1 MEWMLHHVNVPAH
14 DVRQTAA
21 FLRDLIGLQEGRWT
35 YPERQ
40 GDLHHDNNGLAYFGI
55 ENRGLHVVRS
65 IPTFARENGFLHNPT
80 IGGHFAMCVP
90 DIEAVKLRLDAADVP
105 YTDAGVYA
113 MAGIHQV
120 YCYDPSFNLIEINQ
134 IETPLPAKI
143 TAEQNPAAAVTLRHV
158 TIPAHDVRQSAAFYR
173 ESVGLTEREPPALT
187 ADMASFE
194 QDGHGLRIVKPSATY
209 GRDRGLLHNPTLA
222 GCFAIT
228 VPDIEAVKARLEA
241 ADVAYTD
248 AGTDPIDGGRQI
260 FVYCP
265 SMRLIALN
273 QAIG

>member
-21 FLRDLIGLQEGRWT
+21 FLRDVIGLNEGRWT
-35 YPERQ
+35 YPEQQ
-40 GDLHHDNNGLAYFGI
+40 GDLHHDNDGLAYFGI

-80 IGGHFAMCVP
+80 IGGHFAICVP
-90 DIEAVKLRLDAADVP
+90 DIEAVKRRLDAVDVP

-134 IETPLPAKI
+134 IETPLPAEAA
-143 TAEQNPAAAVTLRHV
+143 AEQDPAADVALHHV
-158 TIPAHDVRQSAAFYR
+158 AIPAHDVRQSAAFYG
-173 ESVGLTEREPPALT
+173 ELIGLSEREQPTPGVAL
-187 ADMASFE
+187 FE
-194 QDGHGLRIVKPSATY
+194 QDGHGVRIVKPSTTY
-209 GRDRGLLHNPTLA
+209 ARDHGMLHNPTL
-222 GCFAIT
+222 GGYFAIT
-228 VPDIEAVKARLEA
+228 VPDIEAVKSRLEA
-241 ADVAYTD
+241 ADVVYTD
-248 AGTDPIDGGRQI
+248 AGPDPIDGARQI

-265 SMRLIALN
+265 SMRLIALH
-273 QAIG
+273 QAIN